1 MIGKEKN
8 ENMFLNGETLLSDE
22 LKKYD
27 FNYCCTDC
35 TSLIEILKINEN
47 NNIIEFKCINKND
60 SHQKSLKINQFLEK
74 RKQQK
79 IVNSNTNTDTC
90 NEHGQKFM
98 SYCFDCNKHICEKC
112 QNEGNHL
119 LHSKINII
127 EVEPSNEEK
136 EILNK
141 INEYYDEQIDLL
153 KRYCISKSKKIN
165 SIIKRKE
172 EKLDE
177 IKNKEIKEIKDKK
190 ELEIKKVKEKFL
202 KEIELMK
209 NEFDKNLEK
218 LKLDYKLIYNK
229 INNDF
234 KLKEEK
240 IFYFFEKK
248 KENLIK
254 AMKKFTDEIE
264 SEKTKINNITNIKEL
279 NEIVYNTYNEYPKNI
294 FNAINISQAIINC
307 YDENLDIK
315 KKVINKIIKNNN
327 DKIFSIS
334 RKVNYFIKLIEQKF
348 QTKTRINVRNSNN
361 NNNNQIN
368 HKKINSQ
375 SIRNNINIKRENINN
390 KDETSDNLFNLFNDI
405 FFKNK
410 EQTSI
415 NGNKI
420 SENQRDILSSIYFNY
435 ISKKKE
441 NILFNYFD
449 NFVKCN
455 VLKFFEKERKNVPN
469 QLIDNLIYN
478 IETILECFRLN
489 KYKYRDYYFQNNN
502 KGLKNRE
509 KSGEDS
515 KRFRKVFNIDESI
528 IKEEELIKKLEK
540 NDNDIY
546 KVFQQ
551 IYG

>member
-1 MIGKEKN
+1 M
-8 ENMFLNGETLLSDE
+8 
-22 LKKYD
+22 
-27 FNYCCTDC
+27 
-35 TSLIEILKINEN
+35 
-47 NNIIEFKCINKND
+47 
-60 SHQKSLKINQFLEK
+60 
-74 RKQQK
+74 
-79 IVNSNTNTDTC
+79 
-90 NEHGQKFM
+90 
-98 SYCFDCNKHICEKC
+98 
-112 QNEGNHL
+112 
-119 LHSKINII
+119 
-127 EVEPSNEEK
+127 
-136 EILNK
+136 
-141 INEYYDEQIDLL
+141 
-153 KRYCISKSKKIN
+153 
-165 SIIKRKE
+165 
-172 EKLDE
+172 
-177 IKNKEIKEIKDKK
+177 
-190 ELEIKKVKEKFL
+190 
-202 KEIELMK
+202 
-209 NEFDKNLEK
+209 
-218 LKLDYKLIYNK
+218 
-229 INNDF
+229 
-234 KLKEEK
+234 
-240 IFYFFEKK
+240 
-248 KENLIK
+248 
-254 AMKKFTDEIE
+254 
-264 SEKTKINNITNIKEL
+264 

-348 QTKTRINVRNSNN
+348 QTKTRINDRYLY

-455 VLKFFEKERKNVPN
+455 VLKFFEKENVSN

-478 IETILECFRLN
+478 IETILEVFRLN

-528 IKEEELIKKLEK
+528 IIILFIINKIILKLR
-540 NDNDIY
+540 Y
-546 KVFQQ
+546 
-551 IYG
+551 

>member
-27 FNYCCTDC
+27 F
-35 TSLIEILKINEN
+35 NEN

-79 IVNSNTNTDTC
+79 IGNSNINTDTC

-153 KRYCISKSKKIN
+153 NRYCISKSKKIN

-209 NEFDKNLEK
+209 NEFDKNLKK

-361 NNNNQIN
+361 
-368 HKKINSQ
+368 INSQ
-375 SIRNNINIKRENINN
+375 SIRNNFNIKRENINN

-509 KSGEDS
+509 KSEEAAKS
-515 KRFRKVFNIDESI
+515 FFRGSFNIDESI
-528 IKEEELIKKLEK
+528 IKEEELLKKLDRNE
-540 NDNDIY
+540 NDIN
-546 KVFQQ
+546 KVFQLL
-551 IYG
+551 YG

>member
-35 TSLIEILKINEN
+35 ISLIEILKINEN

-79 IVNSNTNTDTC
+79 IGNSNINTDTC

-98 SYCFDCNKHICEKC
+98 SYCFECNKHICEKC

-153 KRYCISKSKKIN
+153 NRYCISKSKKIN

-209 NEFDKNLEK
+209 NEFDKNLKK

-294 FNAINISQAIINC
+294 FNAINISQAIINFN
-307 YDENLDIK
+307 DENLDTKKNVIK
-315 KKVINKIIKNNN
+315 KITKNNN
-327 DKIFSIS
+327 DKTSSIS
-334 RKVNYFIKLIEQKF
+334 RRVTYFKKLIEQKY
-348 QTKTRINVRNSNN
+348 QTKTRIVRNSNN
-361 NNNNQIN
+361 NQKVNIRISNNNISN
-368 HKKINSQ
+368 YNTINSQ
-375 SIRNNINIKRENINN
+375 SIRNNIQIE
-390 KDETSDNLFNLFNDI
+390 NLFNLFNGI

-410 EQTSI
+410 QQTSI
-415 NGNKI
+415 NGDKI

-489 KYKYRDYYFQNNN
+489 KYKYRDYYFQNNY

-528 IKEEELIKKLEK
+528 IKEEELLKKL

>member
-1 MIGKEKN
+1 MIGKEKG

-47 NNIIEFKCINKND
+47 NNIIEFKCLNKND

-79 IVNSNTNTDTC
+79 IGNSNTNTDTC

-98 SYCFDCNKHICEKC
+98 SYCFECNKHICEKC

-153 KRYCISKSKKIN
+153 NRYCISKSKKIN

-209 NEFDKNLEK
+209 NEFDKNLKK

-294 FNAINISQAIINC
+294 FNAINISQAIINFN
-307 YDENLDIK
+307 DENLDTKKNVIK
-315 KKVINKIIKNNN
+315 KITKNNN
-327 DKIFSIS
+327 DKTSSIS
-334 RKVNYFIKLIEQKF
+334 RRVTYFKKLIEQKY
-348 QTKTRINVRNSNN
+348 QTKTRIVRNSNN
-361 NNNNQIN
+361 NQKVNIRISNNNISN
-368 HKKINSQ
+368 YNTINSQ
-375 SIRNNINIKRENINN
+375 SIRNNIQIE
-390 KDETSDNLFNLFNDI
+390 NLFNLFNGI

-410 EQTSI
+410 QQTSI
-415 NGNKI
+415 NGDKI

-435 ISKKKE
+435 ISKKEE
-441 NILFNYFD
+441 NILISYFD

-455 VLKFFEKERKNVPN
+455 VLKFFQKERKEYPN
-469 QLIDNLIYN
+469 QIIDNLKYN
-478 IETILECFRLN
+478 LETILECFRLN
-489 KYKYRDYYFQNNN
+489 KYKYKDYYFQNNN
-502 KGLKNRE
+502 KVVKNRE
-509 KSGEDS
+509 KSEEAAKSFSRGS
-515 KRFRKVFNIDESI
+515 FNIDESI
-528 IKEEELIKKLEK
+528 IKEEELLKKL
-540 NDNDIY
+540 D
-546 KVFQQ
+546 
-551 IYG
+551 